1 MRKDSS
7 PSGHL
12 LNPDYADMVK
22 AMLDEGVEFM
32 LVGGYAVLFHGYPR
46 TTFDIDL
53 WVRPSQDNAPKV
65 LAALHRFGAPVQDVT
80 VADFDH
86 PDMVYQIGV
95 PPCRI
100 DILTRIDGVAWEE
113 AESHAIQ
120 RVVDGLPLKVIGLA
134 ELIRN
139 KRASGRTKDAA
150 DADALEQIAGNAP

>member
-1 MRKDSS
+1 MKNAIS

-12 LNPDYADMVK
+12 FNPDYADMVK

-53 WVRPSQDNAPKV
+53 WVRPSPDNAPKV
-65 LAALHRFGAPVQDVT
+65 LGALRRFGAPLQDVT
-80 VADFDH
+80 AADFDH

-113 AESHAIQ
+113 AEPNAIL
-120 RVVDGLPLKVIGLA
+120 RVVDGLPIKVIGRA

-150 DADALEQIAGNAP
+150 DADALEQIEGKAP

>member
-1 MRKDSS
+1 MRKDIS

-12 LNPDYADMVK
+12 FNSDYADMVK

-53 WVRPSQDNAPKV
+53 WVRPSPGNAPKV

-80 VADFDH
+80 AADFDH

-113 AESHAIQ
+113 AEANAIL
-120 RVVDGLPLKVIGLA
+120 RNVDGLSLKVIGLA

-150 DADALEQIAGNAP
+150 DADALEQIAGKAP

>member
-1 MRKDSS
+1 
-7 PSGHL
+7 
-12 LNPDYADMVK
+12 MVK

-53 WVRPSQDNAPKV
+53 WVRPSPDNAPKV
-65 LAALHRFGAPVQDVT
+65 LAALHRFGAPLQDVT
-80 VADFDH
+80 ASDFDH

-113 AESHAIQ
+113 AEGNAILGN
-120 RVVDGLPLKVIGLA
+120 VDGLPLKVIGLA

-150 DADALEQIAGNAP
+150 DADALEQIAGKVP

>member
-1 MRKDSS
+1 MRKDIS
-7 PSGHL
+7 PSGPL
-12 LNPDYADMVK
+12 FNPDYADMVK

-53 WVRPSQDNAPKV
+53 WVRPSPDNAPKV
-65 LAALHRFGAPVQDVT
+65 LAALHRFGAPLQDVT
-80 VADFDH
+80 ASDFDH

-113 AESHAIQ
+113 AEGNAILGN
-120 RVVDGLPLKVIGLA
+120 VDGLPLKVIGLA

-150 DADALEQIAGNAP
+150 DADALEQIAGKVP